1 MASVPEVRVVRVLDL
16 EQAASPTRD
25 DPPTAVSSRPAEPPR
40 QSSRVSPIVLVGLA
54 LLAGAGA
61 IALGALAVVEAG
73 EKGEPAVVEPVATS
87 ERDLRQALLLLAKPS
102 TERVPFER
110 SGGSLVLAV
119 GSGGRA
125 ALVLRGFAP
134 APAGKTFH
142 AWVFPPRGA
151 ARHAA
156 AFTGSQPVVPL
167 DRPVTVGSSVVVSSG
182 RQSNP
187 APPSKRGLVA
197 RRSR

>member
-1 MASVPEVRVVRVLDL
+1 MVRVLDL
-16 EQAASPTRD
+16 ERAASPKGEG
-25 DPPTAVSSRPAEPPR
+25 PSTAAASRPAEPPR
-40 QSSRVSPIVLVGLA
+40 RSQRVSPLVLVGLA

-61 IALGALAVVEAG
+61 IALGALAVLEAG
-73 EKGEPAVVEPVATS
+73 EKDARQVVEPVATS

-142 AWVFPPRGA
+142 AWVFPPRGG

-167 DRPVTVGSSVVVSSG
+167 DRLVTVGSSVVVTSG
-182 RQSNP
+182 RQSSP
-187 APPSKRGLVA
+187 APPSKRAGLVA
-197 RRSR
+197 RR